1 MKNIK
6 ICISIIY
13 VILSV
18 KSLKSLIYF
27 IKSKNLQEFNK
38 NNNNKKLQ
46 SMFSNSLIPIQ
57 KWHMTINIWLI
68 IWLLTAQIDRI
79 K

>member
-13 VILSV
+13 VRLSV

-27 IKSKNLQEFNK
+27 IESKNLQEFNK

-57 KWHMTINIWLI
+57 K
-68 IWLLTAQIDRI
+68 
-79 K
+79 

>member
-27 IKSKNLQEFNK
+27 IESKNLQEFNK

-57 KWHMTINIWLI
+57 KW
-68 IWLLTAQIDRI
+68 Q
-79 K
+79 

>member
-27 IKSKNLQEFNK
+27 IESKNLQEFNK

-57 KWHMTINIWLI
+57 KWHMTINI
-68 IWLLTAQIDRI
+68 
-79 K
+79 

>member
-1 MKNIK
+1 MYNN
-6 ICISIIY
+6 

-27 IKSKNLQEFNK
+27 IESKNSQEFNK

-57 KWHMTINIWLI
+57 KWHMTINI
-68 IWLLTAQIDRI
+68 
-79 K
+79 

>member
-13 VILSV
+13 VRLSV

-27 IKSKNLQEFNK
+27 IESKNLQEFNK

-57 KWHMTINIWLI
+57 KWHMTINI
-68 IWLLTAQIDRI
+68 
-79 K
+79 

>member
-57 KWHMTINIWLI
+57 K
-68 IWLLTAQIDRI
+68 
-79 K
+79 

>member
-1 MKNIK
+1 MENIK

-27 IKSKNLQEFNK
+27 IESKNLQEFNK

-57 KWHMTINIWLI
+57 KWHMTINI
-68 IWLLTAQIDRI
+68 
-79 K
+79 

>member
-13 VILSV
+13 VILSI

-27 IKSKNLQEFNK
+27 IESKNLQEFNK

-57 KWHMTINIWLI
+57 KWHMTINI
-68 IWLLTAQIDRI
+68 
-79 K
+79 

>member
-27 IKSKNLQEFNK
+27 IESKNSQEFNK

-57 KWHMTINIWLI
+57 KWHMTINI
-68 IWLLTAQIDRI
+68 
-79 K
+79 

>member
-1 MKNIK
+1 MENIK

-27 IKSKNLQEFNK
+27 IESKNLQEFNK

-57 KWHMTINIWLI
+57 K
-68 IWLLTAQIDRI
+68 
-79 K
+79 